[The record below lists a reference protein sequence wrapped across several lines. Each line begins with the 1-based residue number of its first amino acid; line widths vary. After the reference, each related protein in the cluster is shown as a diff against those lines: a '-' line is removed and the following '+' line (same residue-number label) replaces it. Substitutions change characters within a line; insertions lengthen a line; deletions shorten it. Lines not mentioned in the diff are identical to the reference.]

1 MPKKPIQAPLFAGE
15 SQTTPRGNRASAL
28 SKVAKGGED
37 APQATHRWIV
47 YADGASRG
55 NPGPASIGAVVYD
68 ENNREAATV
77 SRRLGRAT
85 NNEAEYQAAIAGLE
99 AALGL
104 GGGEVDLRMDSQLVV
119 RQLQFRYKV
128 RNARLQPFFNRILE
142 LKRQFDSFSVRH
154 IPREQN
160 KRADAL
166 ANEALDRLDDE

>member
-1 MPKKPIQAPLFAGE
+1 MTA
-15 SQTTPRGNRASAL
+15 
-28 SKVAKGGED
+28 
-37 APQATHRWIV
+37 RWTV

-68 ENNREAATV
+68 ENGREAHTV

-104 GGGEVDLRMDSQLVV
+104 GGGDVELRMDSQLVI

-128 RNARLQPFFNRILE
+128 RNPRLQPFFNRILE
-142 LKRQFDSFSVRH
+142 LRRQFNTFTMEHVR
-154 IPREQN
+154 REQN
-160 KRADAL
+160 KRADEL
-166 ANEALDRLDDE
+166 ANLALDRGDGG